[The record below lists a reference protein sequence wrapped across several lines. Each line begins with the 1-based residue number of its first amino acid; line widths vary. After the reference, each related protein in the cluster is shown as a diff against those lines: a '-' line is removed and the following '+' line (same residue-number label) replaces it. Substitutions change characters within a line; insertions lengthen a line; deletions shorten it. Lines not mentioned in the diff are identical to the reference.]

1 MRVPADIFHLNSHR
15 NRIISMEGFGG
26 KSFENLVTSIEKSR
40 KTTAAKLLY
49 GLGIPGVGVATAKL
63 IAAACSDD
71 WDKIISLSENE
82 IQNIEGIG
90 PVIAKDFVE
99 YFQNQTKVEEVKLLR
114 NELIIEKQNRSG
126 EKYFAGLTFVIT
138 GKLEKYQNR
147 EELKEIIEEAGGKV
161 SGSVSNKTSYLIN
174 NDLTSMSG
182 KNKKAK
188 ELGIS
193 IVDEATVASWIENRG
208 VLSGGL

>member
-1 MRVPADIFHLNSHR
+1 M
-15 NRIISMEGFGG
+15 
-26 KSFENLVTSIEKSR
+26 
-40 KTTAAKLLY
+40 AKLLY

-71 WDKIISLSENE
+71 LDKIISLSEHE

-90 PVIAKDFVE
+90 PVIAKDFVG
-99 YFQNQTKVEEVKLLR
+99 YFQNQSKIAEVKQLR
-114 NELIIEKQNRSG
+114 DELIIEKQDRSE

-138 GKLEKYQNR
+138 GKLEIYQNR
-147 EELKEIIEEAGGKV
+147 EKLKEIIEGAGGKV
-161 SGSVSNKTSYLIN
+161 SGSVSKRTSYLIN
-174 NDLTSMSG
+174 NDLTSTSG